1 MQDQIK
7 SWITEYVL
15 EYPQKHTTVTSWQ
28 KPLIAFI
35 KADDKRLKMLKQ
47 TVSPS
52 HLMPEDLLPDA
63 KSVIVYFIPFNRSIT
78 ESNKTGALS
87 SHKWAYAYIETNK
100 LIGEI
105 NHYIYEKLSPYGYTC
120 SNLPATHNFDEKK
133 LISNWSH
140 RHIAELAGLGSLG
153 LHRLLITEAGCSG
166 RLGSIVTNVPL
177 DIEAPLPKNYCL
189 YYYNGSCRKCIERC
203 PVNALTMEGF
213 DRFKCY
219 DYLLKNAAIHADI
232 GFADVCGKCI
242 SEVPCSHINPTAK
255 II

>member
-1 MQDQIK
+1 MQNKIK
-7 SWITEYVL
+7 NWIEEYIA
-15 EYPQKHTTVTSWQ
+15 EYASKKSPAHIWQ
-28 KPLIAFI
+28 KPLISFI
-35 KADDKRLKMLKQ
+35 KADDARLQTLKQ

-63 KSVIVYFIPFNRSIT
+63 RSVVVYFIPFNRSIT
-78 ESNKTGALS
+78 ASNKNGKLS
-87 SHKWAYAYIETNK
+87 SQEWAYAYIQTNK

-105 NHYIYEKLSPYGYTC
+105 NHYLYEKLSYYGYTC

-140 RHIAELAGLGSLG
+140 RHIAQLAGLGSLG

-177 DIEAPLPKNYCL
+177 DIATSPTPNYCL
-189 YYYNGSCRKCIERC
+189 YYLNGSCMKCIERC
-203 PVNALTMEGF
+203 PVKALTIEGF

-219 DYLLKNAAIHADI
+219 KYLLKNAEVHSQI

-242 SEVPCSHINPTAK
+242 SGVPCSHMDPTAK
-255 II
+255 KL